1 MTVLYP
7 FRRSRV
13 LLNPR
18 EDLRIFCCMRAL
30 LHLPLPGRYEVP
42 LVGIFHM
49 HKFDLHYTLFGV
61 DRPSQL
67 RQCIA
72 EAVMYRNGGA
82 VLDYVKARVTTLE
95 VCLMILVSM
104 NWKVPVNGR
113 VQEIQAGHIPAN
125 VLSHGSFQPIPVI
138 RVNTTLTC
146 LFAVHGEIFGTDA

>member
-1 MTVLYP
+1 M
-7 FRRSRV
+7 
-13 LLNPR
+13 
-18 EDLRIFCCMRAL
+18 
-30 LHLPLPGRYEVP
+30 
-42 LVGIFHM
+42 
-49 HKFDLHYTLFGV
+49 
-61 DRPSQL
+61 
-67 RQCIA
+67 
-72 EAVMYRNGGA
+72 
-82 VLDYVKARVTTLE
+82 DYVKARVTTLE